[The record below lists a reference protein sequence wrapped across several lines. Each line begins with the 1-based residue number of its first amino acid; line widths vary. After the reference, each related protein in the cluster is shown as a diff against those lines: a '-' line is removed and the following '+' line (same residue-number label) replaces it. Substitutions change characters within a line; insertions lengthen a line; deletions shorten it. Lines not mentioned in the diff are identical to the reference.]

1 MFEEPTFTEEEE
13 RTLYTE
19 RTKVVKE
26 SPLPFI
32 CVALF
37 ALGCLMITCA
47 SDGIEYVEDFEEE
60 WADELDWTCSYC
72 GNTNGGENSSC
83 CACGGS
89 K

>member
-26 SPLPFI
+26 SWLPYF

-37 ALGCLMITCA
+37 SLGCLMITCA
-47 SDGIEYVEDFEEE
+47 SDGIEYIEDFEEE
-60 WADELDWTCSYC
+60 WADELDWTCSCC
-72 GNTNGGENSSC
+72 GNSNGGEYDSC
-83 CACGGS
+83 NACGAS